1 MPLTDLN
8 LDDRTFQ
15 QLYQELRRRIPA
27 YTPEW
32 TDHNDSDP
40 GITLLQLFAWLAEIV
55 IYRLN
60 RVPGKNYIK
69 FLELVGV
76 QLQQPAPALAELQFT
91 LANGQTMAPVGAGTQ
106 V

>member
-8 LDDRTFQ
+8 LDDRTFE

-40 GITLLQLFAWLAEIV
+40 GITLLQMFAWLSEIV

-60 RVPGKNYIK
+60 RVPEKNHSVKITGKKIT
-69 FLELVGV
+69 
-76 QLQQPAPALAELQFT
+76 P
-91 LANGQTMAPVGAGTQ
+91 MA
-106 V
+106 